1 MAGNVSLSGTSY
13 QIRHVEAG
21 VHAIREVDPEAVRRE
36 APPTRIDFNFDV
48 PSGTPATA
56 PDEGGKFKGL
66 PDRTSFTPDD
76 VSLAVSPKAPSVSLA
91 GSGEFFDLLSVY
103 TPAARTAAGGTAGI
117 QSLIQLGVTETNL
130 AYQNSGIIPRIRL
143 VHTEELNY
151 TEFDDLDIDLYMA
164 QNGFI
169 GNIHEIRDTYSADLV
184 QLVTDSNA
192 LFCGKAYLMAGN
204 NPGFS
209 WWSYS
214 VVEQSCISPNYSFG
228 HELAHNMGSDHA
240 PGDPIGVPAYSY
252 SIGYKEPSSQ
262 FRTLMAYNSGCNCTR
277 LLRHSSQSITYQ
289 GSPTG
294 NSTQDNSLSIN
305 NVRFTVSGFRD
316 EPGCEYSTSPGSQ
329 SFLESGGGGSLTVS
343 TTGSCSWTSSS
354 SDSWITVT
362 GGGSGTGNGSVSY
375 TVSSNPTTQSRSGN
389 ITVEGEV
396 LTIDQDGL
404 PCTYGLSSGSASFG
418 FAGGSSSVG
427 MTSLAGCN
435 WTATSN
441 QGWVTITAGTSGNG
455 NGTISYTVASNPTI
469 QSRVATITA
478 GGQVLN
484 ITQDGIPC
492 TYSLSPGSA
501 NFDSNGGGASFNMT
515 SPTGCAWT
523 ASSSDGWVTIT
534 AGGSG
539 SGNGTISYTVASN
552 PTINARAATITAGG
566 QVYSITQDGIA
577 CTYSLSPGS
586 NNFDS
591 NGGGASFNMT
601 SPTGCAWTASSSDG
615 WVTITAG
622 ASGNGNGTI
631 SYTVAS
637 NPTINARS
645 ATITAGGQVYSITQ
659 DGIACTY
666 SLSPGSNNFDSN
678 GGGASFGMT
687 SPTGCA
693 WTASSS
699 DGWVTITAGGS
710 GSGNGTISYTVASN
724 PTINARSA
732 TITAGG
738 QVYSITQDGIACTYS
753 LSPGSNNF
761 DSNGGGASFG
771 MTSPTGC
778 AWTASSSDGW
788 VTITAGGSGSGSGTI
803 SYTVASNPTINA
815 RSATIT
821 AGGQVYSITQD
832 GIACTYSL
840 SPSSNNFDSNGG
852 GASFTMTSPTGCAW
866 TASSSDGWIT
876 ITAGASGSGNGT
888 ISYTVASN
896 GTINSRSGTITAAGQ
911 AVTITQTGIDCSY
924 SLSSG
929 SASFDSDGGGGVVG
943 MTSPTGCSWTASSS
957 AGWITITV
965 GASGSGNGSISY
977 TVASNPTIQT
987 RSGTITAAGQTLTI
1001 TQTGIDCTYALS
1013 SGNASFDS
1021 DGGSGSVSMT
1031 SPTGCNW
1038 TASSSDSWIT
1048 ITAGASGSGNGSISY
1063 TVASNGTINSRS
1075 GTITAGGQTLTITQ
1089 TGIDCTYSLS
1099 AASASFDSDGGGGGV
1114 GMTSPT
1120 GCNWTA
1126 SSSDSWITITAG
1138 GSGSGNGNISYSVA
1152 SNPTIQTRSGTIT
1165 VAGQTLTITQIGI
1178 DCTYSLSSAS
1188 ASFDSDGGSGSLNM
1202 TSPTGCT
1209 WTASSSAGWITITAG
1224 ASGSGNGAISYT
1236 VASNGT
1242 INSRSGTITAGG
1254 QTLTITQTG
1263 IDCTYSLSAASASFD
1278 SDGGGGVVGMTSPTG
1293 CNWTASSSDSWITIT
1308 AGGSGSG
1315 NGNISYS
1322 VASNPTIQTRSGT
1335 ITVAGQTL
1343 TITQTGIDCTY
1354 SLSAAS
1360 ASFDSD
1366 GGTGSLN
1373 MTSPTGCTWT
1383 ASSSAGWITITA
1395 GASGS
1400 GNGAISYTVAAN
1412 GTTNTRSGT
1421 ITAAGQTLTITQ
1433 TGIDCTYALSS
1444 AGASFDSDGGGGVVG
1459 VTSPTGCSWTAS
1471 SSDAWIT
1478 ITAGA
1483 SGSGNG
1489 SISYSVASNPTI
1501 QTRSGTI
1508 TVAGQTLTITQTGI
1522 DCTYSLSSSSASFD
1536 SDGGGGVVGVTSPTG
1551 CSWTASSSDA
1561 WITITAGGS
1570 RDGNG
1575 SISYSVALNGTIN
1588 SRSGT
1593 ITAAGQTLTITQS
1606 GINCTFELSSN
1617 SASFD
1622 SEGGDGSFGMT
1633 SPSGC
1638 SWTASSSDSW
1648 ITLTSGASGSGDGTI
1663 FCTVASNPTIQTRSG
1678 TITAAGQTMTI
1689 TQTGID
1695 CTYSLSSGNASF
1707 DSDGGGGSVG
1717 MSAPAG
1723 CNWTA
1728 SSSDSWITI
1737 TAGSG
1742 SGDGSLSYTVD
1753 SNSTIQTRSG
1763 TITTA
1768 GQTLTVTQSGIDCTY
1783 SLSSSSVSLDSNGG
1797 SGSVGMT
1804 TPTGC
1809 SWTASSNES
1818 WITITAG
1825 ASGSGDGSIAY
1836 TVDANSTIDTRTGT
1850 ITAAGQTLTIT
1861 QSGINCSFDLSSN
1874 TASFDS
1880 DGGSATVGMTSPTG
1894 CSWTASTNQS
1904 WITITAGA
1912 SGSGDGSIAYTV
1924 DSNSTIQTR
1933 SGTITTAGQTLTV
1946 TQSGID
1952 CTYSLSSSSVSLD
1965 SNGGSGSV
1973 GMTTPTGCSWTA
1985 SSNESWITITA
1996 GASGSGD
2003 GTITYTVD
2011 ANSTIQTLTG
2021 TITASGQTL
2030 AITQSGIDCSFD
2042 LSSNAASFDSDG
2054 GSGSVGMTSPAGC
2067 DWTAS
2072 SNESW
2077 ITITAG
2083 ASGSGDGT
2091 ITYTV
2096 DANSTIQT
2104 LTGTITASGQTL
2116 TITQS
2121 GIDCSFDLSSNA
2133 ASFDSDG
2140 GTGNVG
2146 MTSPAGCDWTASS
2159 NESWITIT
2167 AGASGS
2173 GDGTITYTVDANSTI
2188 QTLTGTITASGQTLT
2203 ITQSGIDCS
2212 FDLSSNSASFDSD
2225 GGSSSVGMTSPAGC
2239 DWTASSN
2246 ESWITITA
2254 GASGSGDGTI
2264 TYTVDANSTI
2274 QTRTG
2279 TITASGQTLTITQ
2292 SGIDCSFDLLSNAAS
2307 FDSDGASGNVGM
2319 TSPAGCDWTASSNES
2334 WITITAGASGSGDG
2348 TITYTV
2354 DANSTIQT
2362 RTGTIT
2368 ASGQTLTITQSG
2380 IDCSFDL
2387 LSNAAS
2393 FDSDGASGNV
2403 GMTSPAGCDW
2413 TASSSAGWITITA
2426 GASGSGDGTI
2436 TYTVD
2441 ANSTIQTRTGT
2452 ITASGQTLTI
2462 TQSGIDCSFELSSSN
2477 ASFDSDG
2484 GVGSVSVTS
2493 PSGCLWDANSS
2504 EAWISISGTPGTGN
2518 GSISYTVAANPT
2530 LQSRSGTIMV
2540 EDQVLS
2546 LTQEALSCTY
2556 SLSPS
2561 SASFE
2566 SDGGSS
2572 TASITAPDVCSWSAS
2587 SSEGWI
2593 TITAGSGGSGNGSL
2607 SFTVAP
2613 NTTIESRSGTI
2624 SVEDKILTITQSRID
2639 CSYSLSSTSSSF
2651 NSDGGSGTVNM
2662 TSPEG
2667 CSWSASSL
2675 SNWINISSGSNGS
2688 GSSTVSFT
2696 VDANP
2701 TVNLRVGSLTI
2712 GGEVFT
2718 ITQEGILCTYSLSSS
2733 SVSFNSDSGSGTVGM
2748 TSPSG
2753 CAWTASSSESW
2764 IAIVVTSG
2772 DGDGSIS
2779 YNIEANPSIQSRSG
2793 TIAVEGQVL
2802 TVTQGGIDCTYSL
2815 SPSSGSFDPE
2825 GGSSSTNVGS
2835 PDGCQWSASSS
2846 DSWISITSGDSGSG
2860 DGPVSFTVA
2869 ANTTI
2874 QARSGSLTVG
2884 GQIFTIT
2891 QEGIPCTYSLS
2902 PSVASFDSDGGS
2914 SSTSV
2919 NSPDGCE
2926 WSASSSESWI
2936 TITAGASGSGADFVS
2951 FTVAANDTILSRSGT
2966 IALEGQVLTIT
2977 QDGIECTYSLSS
2989 GSASFDSGGGSGSI
3003 DLTSPTGCSWTASS
3017 SESWIT
3023 ISSGTSGSGDGSV
3036 SFVVAAN
3043 TTIQSRAGVVTVG
3056 GQVLTITQGG
3066 IDCTYSL
3073 SLQSAS
3079 FDSSGGSSSVT
3090 VTSPDGCEWSASS
3103 NDSWIAITAGAS
3115 DSGDGPV
3122 SFAVAANTSIQ
3133 SRSGAVMVGGQAFTI
3148 TQDGIACTYS
3158 LTSASAS
3165 LDAGGG
3171 SGSVG
3176 LDSPDGCE
3184 WTASNGESWIT
3195 INGESSGSGNGS
3207 ISFTATANT
3216 TIFPRSGTLTVEG
3229 QLFTITQDGIDCS
3242 YSLSTSA
3249 ASFGPDGGSSSVSVS
3264 SPDGCEWSASGGDN
3278 WVTISSGAS
3287 GSGDGGLSFSVSANS
3302 TIQSRSGTITVEGQ
3316 VLTITQGG
3324 IDCTYS
3330 LSPGS
3335 ASMGSDGGSS
3345 SVGITSPDGC
3355 EWSASS
3361 SELWITIGPGASGSG
3376 DGSVTVSV
3384 VANPSIQSRSGSIM
3398 VGGEAF
3404 VITQD
3409 GVTCSFSLSSSSASF
3424 DAESGSSSVGISSP
3438 DGCEW
3443 SATVG
3448 DSWIAISAGSNGS
3461 GDGSVFFTVTANT
3474 TIESRSGTITVE
3486 GEVLTITQG
3495 GIDCTYSLSPSA
3507 ASLGS
3512 EGGSSS
3518 LEVNSPEGCEWS
3530 ASSSDSWITIGSGG
3544 GGSGSGSVAFTVDGN
3559 TTIES
3564 RSGTIVV
3571 GGQVFTITQEGISCS
3586 YALSSSSLSLGSQG
3600 GIGSVGISSPE
3611 GCEWSAS
3618 SGDSWIVVG
3627 DGSSGTGSGNASFT
3641 VAANDT
3647 IQSRSGTVLIEGQVL
3662 TVTQEGIDCT
3672 YSISPVSASFD
3683 AEGGSGV
3690 ALVTSPEGCEWSA
3703 SSSYGWV
3710 EIGSAASGSGSGS
3723 LSFTV
3728 ASNESTQ
3735 SRTATITIAE
3745 LELSITQGGIDCT
3758 YSLSPGSA
3766 SFDAEGGSSSVSVTS
3781 PEGCEWSA
3789 SASEGWI
3796 TVSSGG
3802 NGSGSGSV
3810 SFTVDASTTIQTR
3823 SGTIVAGGQVFA
3835 ITQDGISCTYAMSSI
3850 SSSFDAEGGSSSVSV
3865 TSAEGCEWS
3874 ASSSDSW
3881 IIIGEGASG
3890 SGSSDVPFTVVGNTT
3905 IESRSGTIE
3914 VEGQVLTVTQ
3924 DGIDCTYSL
3933 SPTSVS
3939 FDPEGGN
3946 STANVTSPQGCE
3958 WSASSSDSWI
3968 TIGTGS
3974 SGSGNGSVSFTV
3986 EANSSTEP
3994 RSGTITVEDR
4004 VLTITQSRIDCS
4016 LSLSFTSVNFDS
4028 DGGVGSVDV
4037 TSPEGCNWSVFSGDS
4052 WISVSGGASANGN
4065 GSVSFIVDPN
4075 NTTESRSGTIVV
4087 EDEVLT
4093 IDQSGTDCSF
4103 SLSSDSVSFD
4113 SDGGEGSVG
4122 VLSPSGCGWS
4132 ASSGDSWITLASA
4145 SQGDG
4150 DGFISFSVDAN
4161 SATQPR
4167 SGTMT
4172 IEDQVLTIT
4181 QSGIECTYSLTA
4193 DNVVFASNG
4202 GTGSVDITAPEG
4214 CSWSAASNESWLAVA
4229 AGSSGEG
4236 SGSVSFTVAAN
4247 STPTSRSASISVEG
4261 QVLTIT
4267 QDGVNCSYSLS
4278 PGYIPFTSDESSG
4291 TVTVTSPEGCD
4302 WSASSS
4308 HSWIFFVAGNEGSG
4322 SGSISFTVAANPST
4336 ESRSGSITVE
4346 DQVVTIDQSGID
4358 CSYSLSSNSTSIDGA
4373 GGSDEIYVSA
4383 PEGCP
4388 WTASSNAEWIVVAQG
4403 DRGTG
4408 NGSFLCVVGANPT
4421 IESRSGTL
4429 EIEGQSIMVTQAGA
4443 ECTYAASAT
4452 STLFEGNGGSGSL
4465 TITTLDG
4472 CNWSAA
4478 TGVEWITL
4486 GANTA
4491 SSGSGTVEF
4500 EVSPNPSGETRT
4512 GTVAIE
4518 DTLVT
4523 LTQAWDSGPTLDLE
4537 LSAETYA
4544 VGSFVE
4550 ATSLRLSNSG
4560 PQAVETELWLVLEM
4574 PGDVHVSFFHLGAD
4588 GSVLLPSQFSED
4600 FGPITLFEITQDL
4613 PTGNYALTGLVRDAT
4628 TAELLS
4634 QDIKTFLVVNEQGDA
4649 GDPRDL
4655 STDPRIQS
4663 GIPRLPKT
4671 TEGWLRSL
4679 ERLAKPRGDQRKSLP
4694 VPSGRPR

>member
-1 MAGNVSLSGTSY
+1 
-13 QIRHVEAG
+13 
-21 VHAIREVDPEAVRRE
+21 
-36 APPTRIDFNFDV
+36 
-48 PSGTPATA
+48 
-56 PDEGGKFKGL
+56 
-66 PDRTSFTPDD
+66 
-76 VSLAVSPKAPSVSLA
+76 
-91 GSGEFFDLLSVY
+91 
-103 TPAARTAAGGTAGI
+103 
-117 QSLIQLGVTETNL
+117 
-130 AYQNSGIIPRIRL
+130 
-143 VHTEELNY
+143 
-151 TEFDDLDIDLYMA
+151 
-164 QNGFI
+164 
-169 GNIHEIRDTYSADLV
+169 
-184 QLVTDSNA
+184 
-192 LFCGKAYLMAGN
+192 
-204 NPGFS
+204 
-209 WWSYS
+209 
-214 VVEQSCISPNYSFG
+214 
-228 HELAHNMGSDHA
+228 
-240 PGDPIGVPAYSY
+240 
-252 SIGYKEPSSQ
+252 
-262 FRTLMAYNSGCNCTR
+262 
-277 LLRHSSQSITYQ
+277 
-289 GSPTG
+289 
-294 NSTQDNSLSIN
+294 
-305 NVRFTVSGFRD
+305 
-316 EPGCEYSTSPGSQ
+316 
-329 SFLESGGGGSLTVS
+329 
-343 TTGSCSWTSSS
+343 
-354 SDSWITVT
+354 
-362 GGGSGTGNGSVSY
+362 
-375 TVSSNPTTQSRSGN
+375 
-389 ITVEGEV
+389 
-396 LTIDQDGL
+396 
-404 PCTYGLSSGSASFG
+404 
-418 FAGGSSSVG
+418 
-427 MTSLAGCN
+427 
-435 WTATSN
+435 
-441 QGWVTITAGTSGNG
+441 
-455 NGTISYTVASNPTI
+455 
-469 QSRVATITA
+469 
-478 GGQVLN
+478 
-484 ITQDGIPC
+484 
-492 TYSLSPGSA
+492 
-501 NFDSNGGGASFNMT
+501 
-515 SPTGCAWT
+515 
-523 ASSSDGWVTIT
+523 
-534 AGGSG
+534 
-539 SGNGTISYTVASN
+539 
-552 PTINARAATITAGG
+552 
-566 QVYSITQDGIA
+566 
-577 CTYSLSPGS
+577 
-586 NNFDS
+586 
-591 NGGGASFNMT
+591 
-601 SPTGCAWTASSSDG
+601 
-615 WVTITAG
+615 
-622 ASGNGNGTI
+622 
-631 SYTVAS
+631 
-637 NPTINARS
+637 
-645 ATITAGGQVYSITQ
+645 
-659 DGIACTY
+659 
-666 SLSPGSNNFDSN
+666 
-678 GGGASFGMT
+678 
-687 SPTGCA
+687 
-693 WTASSS
+693 
-699 DGWVTITAGGS
+699 
-710 GSGNGTISYTVASN
+710 
-724 PTINARSA
+724 
-732 TITAGG
+732 
-738 QVYSITQDGIACTYS
+738 
-753 LSPGSNNF
+753 
-761 DSNGGGASFG
+761 
-771 MTSPTGC
+771 
-778 AWTASSSDGW
+778 
-788 VTITAGGSGSGSGTI
+788 
-803 SYTVASNPTINA
+803 
-815 RSATIT
+815 
-821 AGGQVYSITQD
+821 
-832 GIACTYSL
+832 
-840 SPSSNNFDSNGG
+840 
-852 GASFTMTSPTGCAW
+852 
-866 TASSSDGWIT
+866 
-876 ITAGASGSGNGT
+876 
-888 ISYTVASN
+888 
-896 GTINSRSGTITAAGQ
+896 
-911 AVTITQTGIDCSY
+911 
-924 SLSSG
+924 
-929 SASFDSDGGGGVVG
+929 
-943 MTSPTGCSWTASSS
+943 
-957 AGWITITV
+957 
-965 GASGSGNGSISY
+965 
-977 TVASNPTIQT
+977 
-987 RSGTITAAGQTLTI
+987 
-1001 TQTGIDCTYALS
+1001 
-1013 SGNASFDS
+1013 
-1021 DGGSGSVSMT
+1021 
-1031 SPTGCNW
+1031 
-1038 TASSSDSWIT
+1038 
-1048 ITAGASGSGNGSISY
+1048 
-1063 TVASNGTINSRS
+1063 
-1075 GTITAGGQTLTITQ
+1075 
-1089 TGIDCTYSLS
+1089 
-1099 AASASFDSDGGGGGV
+1099 
-1114 GMTSPT
+1114 
-1120 GCNWTA
+1120 
-1126 SSSDSWITITAG
+1126 
-1138 GSGSGNGNISYSVA
+1138 
-1152 SNPTIQTRSGTIT
+1152 
-1165 VAGQTLTITQIGI
+1165 
-1178 DCTYSLSSAS
+1178 
-1188 ASFDSDGGSGSLNM
+1188 
-1202 TSPTGCT
+1202 
-1209 WTASSSAGWITITAG
+1209 
-1224 ASGSGNGAISYT
+1224 
-1236 VASNGT
+1236 
-1242 INSRSGTITAGG
+1242 
-1254 QTLTITQTG
+1254 
-1263 IDCTYSLSAASASFD
+1263 
-1278 SDGGGGVVGMTSPTG
+1278 
-1293 CNWTASSSDSWITIT
+1293 
-1308 AGGSGSG
+1308 
-1315 NGNISYS
+1315 
-1322 VASNPTIQTRSGT
+1322 
-1335 ITVAGQTL
+1335 
-1343 TITQTGIDCTY
+1343 
-1354 SLSAAS
+1354 
-1360 ASFDSD
+1360 
-1366 GGTGSLN
+1366 
-1373 MTSPTGCTWT
+1373 
-1383 ASSSAGWITITA
+1383 
-1395 GASGS
+1395 
-1400 GNGAISYTVAAN
+1400 
-1412 GTTNTRSGT
+1412 
-1421 ITAAGQTLTITQ
+1421 
-1433 TGIDCTYALSS
+1433 
-1444 AGASFDSDGGGGVVG
+1444 
-1459 VTSPTGCSWTAS
+1459 
-1471 SSDAWIT
+1471 
-1478 ITAGA
+1478 
-1483 SGSGNG
+1483 
-1489 SISYSVASNPTI
+1489 
-1501 QTRSGTI
+1501 
-1508 TVAGQTLTITQTGI
+1508 
-1522 DCTYSLSSSSASFD
+1522 
-1536 SDGGGGVVGVTSPTG
+1536 
-1551 CSWTASSSDA
+1551 
-1561 WITITAGGS
+1561 
-1570 RDGNG
+1570 
-1575 SISYSVALNGTIN
+1575 
-1588 SRSGT
+1588 
-1593 ITAAGQTLTITQS
+1593 
-1606 GINCTFELSSN
+1606 
-1617 SASFD
+1617 
-1622 SEGGDGSFGMT
+1622 
-1633 SPSGC
+1633 
-1638 SWTASSSDSW
+1638 
-1648 ITLTSGASGSGDGTI
+1648 
-1663 FCTVASNPTIQTRSG
+1663 
-1678 TITAAGQTMTI
+1678 
-1689 TQTGID
+1689 
-1695 CTYSLSSGNASF
+1695 
-1707 DSDGGGGSVG
+1707 
-1717 MSAPAG
+1717 
-1723 CNWTA
+1723 
-1728 SSSDSWITI
+1728 
-1737 TAGSG
+1737 
-1742 SGDGSLSYTVD
+1742 
-1753 SNSTIQTRSG
+1753 
-1763 TITTA
+1763 
-1768 GQTLTVTQSGIDCTY
+1768 
-1783 SLSSSSVSLDSNGG
+1783 
-1797 SGSVGMT
+1797 MT

-1809 SWTASSNES
+1809 SWTASSNE
-1818 WITITAG
+1818 
-1825 ASGSGDGSIAY
+1825 
-1836 TVDANSTIDTRTGT
+1836 R
-1850 ITAAGQTLTIT
+1850 
-1861 QSGINCSFDLSSN
+1861 
-1874 TASFDS
+1874 
-1880 DGGSATVGMTSPTG
+1880 
-1894 CSWTASTNQS
+1894 
-1904 WITITAGA
+1904 
-1912 SGSGDGSIAYTV
+1912 
-1924 DSNSTIQTR
+1924 
-1933 SGTITTAGQTLTV
+1933 
-1946 TQSGID
+1946 
-1952 CTYSLSSSSVSLD
+1952 
-1965 SNGGSGSV
+1965 
-1973 GMTTPTGCSWTA
+1973 
-1985 SSNESWITITA
+1985 WITITA

-2030 AITQSGIDCSFD
+2030 A
-2042 LSSNAASFDSDG
+2042 
-2054 GSGSVGMTSPAGC
+2054 
-2067 DWTAS
+2067 
-2072 SNESW
+2072 
-2077 ITITAG
+2077 
-2083 ASGSGDGT
+2083 
-2091 ITYTV
+2091 
-2096 DANSTIQT
+2096 
-2104 LTGTITASGQTL
+2104 
-2116 TITQS
+2116 ITQS

-2225 GGSSSVGMTSPAGC
+2225 GGTGNVGMTSPAGC

-2307 FDSDGASGNVGM
+2307 FDSDGTSGNVGM

-4145 SQGDG
+4145 SQGEG